1 MRVLGSALRAYFVG
15 LASNASQAWDL
26 GANKDIVAIASGLP
40 GQLSEGTYRQLSAM
54 PLIFCDHTVS
64 SRLYWGRDLAGLK
77 ERRMTVTSHELSVK
91 VAINSWRLVSERAN
105 KTLSNLTEDQLLKEV
120 APGRNRLIYLWGHLT
135 AVHDAMF
142 PILGLGERLHPE
154 LDAIFIS
161 SPDKTGP
168 QLPPVAELR
177 KYWDEVNGK
186 LLSQFATVSENEWL
200 QRHNAV
206 SEEDYAKDPTRNR
219 LAVLLSRTNHM
230 SYHLGQITL
239 ALK

>member
-1 MRVLGSALRAYFVG
+1 MT
-15 LASNASQAWDL
+15 SNKLSVQ
-26 GANKDIVAIASGLP
+26 VAIS
-40 GQLSEGTYRQLSAM
+40 
-54 PLIFCDHTVS
+54 
-64 SRLYWGRDLAGLK
+64 
-77 ERRMTVTSHELSVK
+77 
-91 VAINSWRLVSERAN
+91 SWRLVLERVN
-105 KTLSNLTEDQLLKEV
+105 KTLSNLTDNQLLKEI

-135 AVHDAMF
+135 AIHDAMF

-154 LDAIFIS
+154 LDAIFVS
-161 SPDKTGP
+161 SPDKAGA
-168 QLPPVAELR
+168 QFPVAEELK

-186 LLSQFATVSENEWL
+186 LISQFATLSEDEWL

>member
-1 MRVLGSALRAYFVG
+1 
-15 LASNASQAWDL
+15 
-26 GANKDIVAIASGLP
+26 
-40 GQLSEGTYRQLSAM
+40 
-54 PLIFCDHTVS
+54 
-64 SRLYWGRDLAGLK
+64 
-77 ERRMTVTSHELSVK
+77 MTVTSHELSVQ
-91 VAINSWRLVSERAN
+91 VAINSWRLVLERAN
-105 KTLSNLTEDQLLKEV
+105 KAFSSLTDDQLLKEV
-120 APGRNRLIYLWGHLT
+120 APGKNRLIYLWGHLT

-161 SPDKTGP
+161 SPDKAGA

-186 LLSQFATVSENEWL
+186 LLSQFATLSDERMVAAAQL
-200 QRHNAV
+200 QM

>member
-1 MRVLGSALRAYFVG
+1 MA
-15 LASNASQAWDL
+15 
-26 GANKDIVAIASGLP
+26 
-40 GQLSEGTYRQLSAM
+40 
-54 PLIFCDHTVS
+54 
-64 SRLYWGRDLAGLK
+64 
-77 ERRMTVTSHELSVK
+77 VTSHELSVQ
-91 VAINSWRLVSERAN
+91 VAINSWRLVVERAN
-105 KTLSNLTEDQLLKEV
+105 KTLSNLPDDHLLKEV

-154 LDAIFIS
+154 LDAIFVS
-161 SPDKTGP
+161 SPDKTGA
-168 QLPPVAELR
+168 QLPPVGELR
-177 KYWDEVNGK
+177 KYWDEVNRK
-186 LLSQFATVSENEWL
+186 LLSQFATLSENEWL

-230 SYHLGQITL
+230 SYHLGQVTL